1 MAFLPLQASKY
12 SNFNISSISKQFSVS
27 GKKKCLFALSYDKN
41 ISTFWKKRTFT
52 ARPYWSFGSSSKCVS
67 KSQWNS
73 LVKWVKIPFAGEY
86 RIKEQEQWQMH
97 WECCQI
103 GRISYQYRLFFL
115 RSIAQFLHKFTWIV
129 SSVHKLN
136 KLGSVS
142 SPLAEVS
149 FHLPVLF

>member
-1 MAFLPLQASKY
+1 MAFLFLQASKY

-86 RIKEQEQWQMH
+86 RIKKQEQWQMH

-103 GRISYQYRLFFL
+103 GCIFLINTGFSFWDRLHNFYINLHELFRQFISW
-115 RSIAQFLHKFTWIV
+115 T
-129 SSVHKLN
+129 N
-136 KLGSVS
+136 LG
-142 SPLAEVS
+142 P
-149 FHLPVLF
+149 FHLL